1 MRSRLIPAIAVIGL
15 LATTLPHASAQT
27 TSKEVTQKASETG
40 QAIKEYTVEKK
51 DEAVAHAKKA
61 TADLESK
68 IKELE
73 AQASKQTGELKVKS
87 QAQIKD
93 LKAKRAKASEKV
105 TELSRATTASWDK
118 AKEGFANAYRD
129 LAVAYDKAVAE
140 FKK

>member
-1 MRSRLIPAIAVIGL
+1 MRPHLIPAIAVIGMIGL
-15 LATTLPHASAQT
+15 LGATAPVARAQT
-27 TSKEVTQKASETG
+27 TS
-40 QAIKEYTVEKK
+40 IRDYTVEKK
-51 DEAVAHAKKA
+51 DEAVAYAKKA
-61 TADLESK
+61 TADLEAK

-73 AQASKQTGELKVKS
+73 AQASKQTGELKAKS

-93 LKAKRAKASEKV
+93 LKIKQAKASEKA
-105 TELSRATTASWDK
+105 TELSRATAKSWDK

>member
-1 MRSRLIPAIAVIGL
+1 MRPRIIPAMVVTIGL

-27 TSKEVTQKASETG
+27 TSKDVTQKASETG

-51 DEAVAHAKKA
+51 DEAVAHAKRA
-61 TADLESK
+61 TADLEAK

-73 AQASKQTGELKVKS
+73 AQASKQTGELKAKS
-87 QAQIKD
+87 QAQI
-93 LKAKRAKASEKV
+93 
-105 TELSRATTASWDK
+105 SRATTASWDK

-140 FKK
+140 FRK